1 MRDLLNSSQMI
12 AKPYQHKAEK
22 PDRRQQDGAA
32 AERRVAYHLQ
42 SSFEDHPDVHVLH
55 DLRIED
61 PEQPEPDGSPG
72 VCLIDHLIVHRWGLF
87 VVESKSVAGEV
98 AVRSDG
104 SGGYE
109 WTRFCRGRETG
120 MPCPVERAET
130 QAEFLRGFLER
141 RREELVGRQPF
152 GFRTFAKLVDG
163 TDQLGFRRAPLQLVF
178 AVSDYG
184 IFERIEGR
192 KQPGKSFPP
201 IVGKADTIP
210 DKVCREIE
218 RHRTGASILRVGP
231 GRAYG
236 GWRMA
241 SRDAAEVAGF
251 LAALN
256 GDDPDN
262 RPGRCD
268 NPAVNGIPRRNGAGR
283 GDAVRA
289 GEAAC
294 RHCDG
299 RALTA
304 GSGEYGYFWTCDS
317 CGRNTSMPLLCSSC
331 GAKGRGDAKVRIRSE
346 GDAYLRDCREC
357 GLSETI
363 WTAG

>member
-1 MRDLLNSSQMI
+1 MI
-12 AKPYQHKAEK
+12 AKPYQSEAEQ
-22 PDRRQQDGAA
+22 PNRRLQDGAA
-32 AERRVAYHLQ
+32 AVKRVAYHLQ

-61 PEQPEPDGSPG
+61 PEEPEPDGSPG
-72 VCLIDHLIVHRWGLF
+72 VCLIDHLVVHRWGMF

-104 SGGYE
+104 AGGHE
-109 WTRFCRGRETG
+109 WTRFCRGTETG
-120 MPCPVERAET
+120 MPCPVERAEA
-130 QAEFLRGFLER
+130 QAEFLRSFLDR
-141 RREELVGRQPF
+141 RREELVGKLPF
-152 GFRTFAKLVDG
+152 GSRTFAKIVDG
-163 TDQLGFRRAPLQLVF
+163 TDQLGFRRAPMQLVF

-184 IFERIEGR
+184 VIEKIEGR
-192 KQPGKSFPP
+192 KQPGKAFPP

-218 RHRTGASILRVGP
+218 RHRMAAGILRVGP

-236 GWRMA
+236 GWRMT

-256 GDDPDN
+256 GDDPEG
-262 RPGRCD
+262 PPARCD
-268 NPAVNGIPRRNGAGR
+268 NPVVDRIPQRNGAGHI
-283 GDAVRA
+283 DAVQS

-299 RALTA
+299 KELTA
-304 GSGEYGYFWTCDS
+304 GSGEYGYFWTCHS
-317 CGRNTSMPLLCSSC
+317 CGKNTSMPLVCSSC
-331 GAKGRGDAKVRIRSE
+331 GAKGRGDAKVRIRNQ

-357 GLSETI
+357 GFSETI
-363 WTAG
+363 WTVG